1 MYEAIIS
8 TLTTMGWLGI
18 ILGILVLVNTIC
30 GTMVNLNNGEAFSF
44 KKMFKGI
51 FKSAVF
57 YGSAALTSIAF
68 TMLPFINEMIT
79 TGFGVAL
86 ISTEL
91 LNTLSSIA
99 VLGVVVAT
107 VVHLGKKALEGILNL
122 ANMAIGEKEVI
133 TWEVDDVVEEDKE
146 EE

>member
-57 YGSAALTSIAF
+57 YGSAALTSVAF

-79 TGFGVAL
+79 TAFGVIL
-86 ISTEL
+86 LPNEILSTLSGVGVLGTVIST
-91 LNTLSSIA
+91 IIM
-99 VLGVVVAT
+99 
-107 VVHLGKKALEGILNL
+107 LGKKAIKNILQL
-122 ANMAIGEKEVI
+122 ANMAAGTTEEI
-133 TWEVDDVVEEDKE
+133 TWEVVEDE
-146 EE
+146 EGE